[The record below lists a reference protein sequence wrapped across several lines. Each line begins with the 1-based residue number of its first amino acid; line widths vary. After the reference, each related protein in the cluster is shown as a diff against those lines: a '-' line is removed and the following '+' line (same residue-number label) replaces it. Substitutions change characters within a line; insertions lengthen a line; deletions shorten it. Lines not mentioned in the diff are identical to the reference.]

1 MVERAKTPV
10 SGWVRLEVPIL
21 MTIVSDIVGKFTN
34 INQSLHC
41 DRYSRRKKEQGRRKK
56 EQAITSRVW
65 GIKNVLTVEVAI
77 STEVRISGGL

>member
-21 MTIVSDIVGKFTN
+21 MTIVSDIVGKFTK

-41 DRYSRRKKEQGRRKK
+41 DRYSRRKKEEG
-56 EQAITSRVW
+56 ITSRVW
-65 GIKNVLTVEVAI
+65 DIKNVLTVEVAI
-77 STEVRISGGL
+77 SREARISGGL

>member
-41 DRYSRRKKEQGRRKK
+41 DRYSRRKKEEGSKEEGRSKK
-56 EQAITSRVW
+56 QEGRSHN
-65 GIKNVLTVEVAI
+65 IKG
-77 STEVRISGGL
+77 SGH